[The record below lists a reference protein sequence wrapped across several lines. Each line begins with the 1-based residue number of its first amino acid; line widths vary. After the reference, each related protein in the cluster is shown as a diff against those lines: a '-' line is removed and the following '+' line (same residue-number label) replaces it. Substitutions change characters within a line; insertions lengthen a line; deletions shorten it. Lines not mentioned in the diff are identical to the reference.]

1 MERFT
6 AIVKV
11 RYYDS
16 NFNPIKENIAVTNVA
31 TFSEA
36 AAQIEEWYGDDLIS
50 FDIEL
55 IGDRFL
61 ILSDD
66 EVKTRLQIEYSN
78 P

>member
-11 RYYDS
+11 RYYDP

-31 TFSEA
+31 TFAEA
-36 AAQIEEWYGDDLIS
+36 AQQIEDWYGDDLIS

-61 ILSDD
+61 ILTDE
-66 EVKTRLQIEYSN
+66 EVKSIMEKEY
-78 P
+78 